1 MKVIFKGYIQ
11 FVLLSI
17 TFVLCS
23 CATGVSQKS
32 QSKESK
38 YSEDLSSYRPKVEK
52 DTASKESVAPTSIS
66 KNQPITSAKDV
77 TEAIDAKLSSIA
89 QNAPVSAK
97 GYRVNIYSGTSRD
110 EASIIKKQAEL
121 LSGTQVYIQFK
132 TPNFRVKVGDA
143 INRLEANYLL
153 SQLKSDFPAAVV
165 VPDDI
170 VINQKP

>member
-1 MKVIFKGYIQ
+1 M
-11 FVLLSI
+11 L
-17 TFVLCS
+17 VLCS
-23 CATGVSQKS
+23 CASGVSQKS
-32 QSKESK
+32 NSKESS

-52 DTASKESVAPTSIS
+52 DTATVEPVATADNS
-66 KNQPITSAKDV
+66 KNQPIATTKDV
-77 TEAIDAKLSSIA
+77 TVALDRKLAAIA
-89 QNAPVSAK
+89 QNAPATAK
-97 GYRVNIYSGTSRD
+97 GYRVSIYSGTSRD

-121 LSGTQVYIQFK
+121 ISGVQVYIQFK

-153 SQLKSDFPAAVV
+153 GQLKSDFPAAVV